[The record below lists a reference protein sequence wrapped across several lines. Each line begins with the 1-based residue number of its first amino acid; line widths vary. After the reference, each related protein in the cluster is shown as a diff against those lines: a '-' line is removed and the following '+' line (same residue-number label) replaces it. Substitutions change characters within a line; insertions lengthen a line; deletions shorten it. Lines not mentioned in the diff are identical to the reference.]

1 MRPKEKAEQLIIKY
15 YSFGIN
21 KEGQT
26 LSWDES
32 KQCALIAVY
41 EIQKLP
47 NINYSNNKDAS
58 QYDYWQEVKQEIKNL
73 LKNKDMKTEEKVL
86 VLKKA
91 EDFQK
96 DTVFFS
102 MDKNRNEILKLC
114 PNGDIFV
121 KGRLA
126 ENDKQVVEAL
136 KEWLNNQGF
145 SI

>member
-1 MRPKEKAEQLIIKY
+1 
-15 YSFGIN
+15 
-21 KEGQT
+21 
-26 LSWDES
+26 
-32 KQCALIAVY
+32 
-41 EIQKLP
+41 
-47 NINYSNNKDAS
+47 
-58 QYDYWQEVKQEIKNL
+58 
-73 LKNKDMKTEEKVL
+73 MKTEEKVL

-91 EDFQK
+91 EDLQK

-126 ENDKQVVEAL
+126 ENDKQVVDAL
-136 KEWLNNQGF
+136 KEWLNSQGF

>member
-1 MRPKEKAEQLIIKY
+1 MKIKISILNEFNFEISTY
-15 YSFGIN
+15 ITDLDSYELLN
-21 KEGQT
+21 KHNIPVQDKI
-26 LSWDES
+26 DEMIH
-32 KQCALIAVY
+32 KVY
-41 EIQKLP
+41 FNQVSE
-47 NINYSNNKDAS
+47 NN
-58 QYDYWQEVKQEIKNL
+58 Q
-73 LKNKDMKTEEKVL
+73 TEEKVL

-96 DTVFFS
+96 DTVSFS

-126 ENDKQVVEAL
+126 ENDKQVVDAF
-136 KEWLNNQGF
+136 KEWLNSQSF